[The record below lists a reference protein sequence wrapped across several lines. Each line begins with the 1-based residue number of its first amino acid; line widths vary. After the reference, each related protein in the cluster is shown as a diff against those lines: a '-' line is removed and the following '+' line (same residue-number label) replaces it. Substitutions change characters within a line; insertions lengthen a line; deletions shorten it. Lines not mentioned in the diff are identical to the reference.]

1 MQTQIPTT
9 LNKMT
14 KMFCALLGATSLAAA
29 QTPAPPANPAA
40 AGPSFSIS
48 DEIPNPKGFGDAY
61 SLDEIRLGGQALDE
75 QQQVDRW
82 QAELAAGRARAGT
95 LVGAYISYRALT
107 PTDCDAARVALV
119 KADELGSDQA
129 PWLLAQLAANDTCG
143 PSDRAARE
151 RWLKSSVPLD
161 YPSAAISLIRFYGDS
176 QVPADQQQRY
186 LYARVAA
193 GYWESTKAVAPR
205 DGFDATALQEMEKPL
220 AAADLSRAQAEAA
233 RILEQML
240 KRHERFVQ
248 AKPAEFARG
257 DAGGKTGYTGWQS
270 DYRHECAWNLK
281 NNCRGTQRLTY
292 VELSNKSGEFVSC
305 KVDMRAMDF
314 VTGKPVAEPLTRQ
327 VLVGPQATRSL
338 LLGDINGEPKG
349 QALQARCSP
358 VPKLAANSAAG
369 KCRAH
374 LQGSIDVERF
384 YPESAKRR
392 GVEGNTV
399 VRYWLPAGSDE
410 LTDAEI
416 ASSSGDA
423 ALDQAAIETLRS
435 AKFARD
441 CDYALSSI
449 RISFKLA
456 Q

>member
-1 MQTQIPTT
+1 MQTQIPKI

-14 KMFCALLGATSLAAA
+14 KILCALLGATSLAAA

-40 AGPSFSIS
+40 AGPSFSAS
-48 DEIPNPKGFGDAY
+48 DDIPNPKGFADAY
-61 SLDEIRLGGQALDE
+61 SLDEIRLGGQPLDE

-95 LVGAYISYRALT
+95 LVGAYLSYRVLT
-107 PTDCDAARVALV
+107 PTDCDAARAALV

-143 PSDRAARE
+143 PIDRAARE

-161 YPSAAISLIRFYGDS
+161 YPSAAVSLIRFYGDS
-176 QVPADQQQRY
+176 PVPADQQQRY
-186 LYARVAA
+186 VYARVAA
-193 GYWESTKAVAPR
+193 GYWESTKAVSPR
-205 DGFDATALQEMEKPL
+205 TGFDATALQEMEKPL
-220 AAADLSRAQAEAA
+220 SAADLGRAQAEAA

-240 KRHERFVQ
+240 KRHERFVP

-257 DAGGKTGYTGWQS
+257 DAGAKTGYTGWQS

-292 VELSNKSGEFVSC
+292 VELTNKSGEFVSC
-305 KVDMRAMDF
+305 KVDMRAPDF

-327 VLVGPQATRSL
+327 VLIGPQVTRAL
-338 LLGDINGEPKG
+338 LLGDINGDPKG
-349 QALQARCSP
+349 QALQAKCSP
-358 VPKLAANSAAG
+358 VPKLAANAAAG
-369 KCRAH
+369 KCRAR
-374 LQGSIDVERF
+374 LQGSVDVERF
-384 YPESAKRR
+384 YPESAKSR

-423 ALDQAAIETLRS
+423 ELDQAAIETLRS
-435 AKFARD
+435 AKFTRD